1 MKRLFRTADR
11 RLVGAAVVSGLLLVP
26 LGVFGGSALAHGGP
40 SGAQYQYK
48 VTICHHTHSRH
59 HPWVMITISNRA
71 FAAHLLRHHDQMPPC
86 PTMVVPTGHHGH
98 HGHDSG
104 DDDDQGTTT
113 TTSTVTVTTSQMPS
127 NFHGHD
133 SGDDDGG
140 GHGHGNGHHGHS

>member
-11 RLVGAAVVSGLLLVP
+11 RLIGAAVVSGLLLVP
-26 LGVFGGSALAHGGP
+26 LGVFGSSALAHGRP

-71 FAAHLLRHHDQMPPC
+71 FAAHLLRHHDQLPPC
-86 PTMVVPTGHHGH
+86 PTMVPTGHHHG
-98 HGHDSG
+98 HGHDQG

-113 TTSTVTVTTSQMPS
+113 PSMTVTVTTSQMPS
-127 NFHGHD
+127 TSHGHD

>member
-26 LGVFGGSALAHGGP
+26 LGVFGSSALAHGGP
-40 SGAQYQYK
+40 SAAQYQYK

-59 HPWVMITISNRA
+59 HPWQMITISNRA
-71 FAAHLLRHHDQMPPC
+71 VAAHLLRHHDQMPPC
-86 PTMVVPTGHHGH
+86 PTVAITTGHHG

-113 TTSTVTVTTSQMPS
+113 TVTVTTSQLPS
-127 NFHGHD
+127 NSHGHD

-140 GHGHGNGHHGHS
+140 GHGHDNGHHGH

>member
-26 LGVFGGSALAHGGP
+26 LGVFGSSALAHGRP

-48 VTICHHTHSRH
+48 VTICHHTHSKH

-71 FAAHLLRHHDQMPPC
+71 FAAHLLRHHDQLPPC
-86 PTMVVPTGHHGH
+86 PTMVVPTGHHHG

-113 TTSTVTVTTSQMPS
+113 TSMTVTVTTSQMPS
-127 NFHGHD
+127 NSHGHD
-133 SGDDDGG
+133 SGDDGG
-140 GHGHGNGHHGHS
+140 GHGHNGHHGHS

>member
-26 LGVFGGSALAHGGP
+26 LGVFGSSALAHGGP
-40 SGAQYQYK
+40 SAAQYQYK
-48 VTICHHTHSRH
+48 VTICHHTHSKH

-71 FAAHLLRHHDQMPPC
+71 VAAHLLRHHDQMPPC
-86 PTMVVPTGHHGH
+86 PTVVITTGH

-104 DDDDQGTTT
+104 DDDQGTTT
-113 TTSTVTVTTSQMPS
+113 TSTTVTVTTSQMPS
-127 NFHGHD
+127 NSHGHD